1 MGGNVGSGVAIC
13 KDGQLLEEGSYRISS
28 VDSIYQAELVATV
41 KGLELLNSCNI
52 DASEHICIY
61 SDTLSNSKSLDPLV
75 ATVHARRVEKKIRW
89 YWVRAHIGTVC
100 NERADFLAKSGT
112 AHLVSIN
119 QSNTHS
125 NLAKAGFTRRLSQY
139 GRLVGISRIKRD
151 KSTDFVQR
159 YLS

>member
-112 AHLVSIN
+112 EHLGIDQPVKHSF
-119 QSNTHS
+119 QSCKS
-125 NLAKAGFTRRLSQY
+125 RLSQY

-159 YLS
+159 YLI